1 MLETMWAAA
10 TSVRRVFASLVAAPA
25 LAALA
30 LLLHWLWGAQ
40 TNATPVLVGFG
51 GAIGAWLS
59 LCAAARL
66 APMAGAAERVRGF
79 WERADVA
86 VAAVVLTG
94 AFFHL
99 PESAAEAALAAVIL
113 AAAAALLWLV
123 RLAPSSA
130 GIAIG
135 LTALLLGVVVPK
147 TFAAVII
154 ARIAET
160 HDLTVDHRLKPN
172 GRKINS
178 DGLRFAGEADVLADS
193 DFVVLF
199 LGDSYT
205 YGWKL
210 RHEDSYPY
218 VFERL
223 LGRYVCEAPI
233 RAVNMGWTSS
243 SPLLGLRL
251 LREVGFKYRPD
262 LVVYNL
268 DMSDF
273 HDDLDYAIQLR
284 RGGDLEPDW
293 GALLDRLLGT
303 RLPGWRFPPEVV
315 AAARRLRRDAAAP
328 ALGVDAGE
336 LPDERFFA
344 LEHPLE
350 QTRDAIER
358 GTMRVLRELNR
369 FTGDVLGA
377 SLVLV
382 VYPRPHQY
390 SVREAPVHWESDEY
404 ETLGPYSREPFRY
417 FAEVSEQLPYPVI
430 DLLPDFEATDEFPL
444 FFAADPHWNR
454 QGARFV
460 AERVAAELVQR
471 GLVPCRAGAPRN
483 AGRVDR
489 ND

>member
-1 MLETMWAAA
+1 M
-10 TSVRRVFASLVAAPA
+10 RKVFASLIAAPA
-25 LAALA
+25 LGVLA
-30 LLLHWLWGAQ
+30 LLLHWVWGAP
-40 TNATPVLVGFG
+40 ADAGPAFVGFG
-51 GAIGAWLS
+51 GLFGVWL
-59 LCAAARL
+59 LLRAAAEVGRV
-66 APMAGAAERVRGF
+66 ANRAEQVRF
-79 WERADVA
+79 AWERADVG

-94 AFFHL
+94 VFFHL
-99 PESAAEAALAAVIL
+99 PTTWVEALLVAVIL
-113 AAAAALLWLV
+113 AAAAGLLWLV
-123 RLAPSSA
+123 RRAPASA

-135 LTALLLGVVVPK
+135 ITALLLGVVVPRV
-147 TFAAVII
+147 FAARII

-160 HDLTVDHRLKPN
+160 HDITVDHRLKPN

-178 DGLRFAGEADVLADS
+178 DGVRFAWEADVLTDS

-210 RHEDSYPY
+210 RHGDSYPY

-223 LGRYVCEAPI
+223 LERRGCSAPV

-273 HDDLDYAIQLR
+273 HDDLDYAIKLR

-293 GALLDRLLGT
+293 AALLDRVLGT
-303 RLPGWRFPPEVV
+303 RLPGWRLPPDLI
-315 AAARRLRRDAAAP
+315 AAARRLRRAAAP
-328 ALGVDAGE
+328 PQIGVAAEE
-336 LPDERFFA
+336 LPSERFFV

-358 GTMRVLRELNR
+358 GTMGVLRELDR
-369 FTGDVLGA
+369 FTTDRLGA
-377 SLVLV
+377 QLVLV

-390 SVREAPVHWESDEY
+390 SDREAPVHWESDEY

-417 FAEVSEQLPYPVI
+417 FAEVSDQLPYPVI
-430 DLLPDFEATDEFPL
+430 DLLPAFEATDRFPL
-444 FFAADPHWNR
+444 FFPRDPHWNR
-454 QGARFV
+454 EGARFV
-460 AERVAAELVQR
+460 AEQVATQLAQR
-471 GLVPCRAGAPRN
+471 SLIPCRVEAR
-483 AGRVDR
+483 
-489 ND
+489 